1 MFPLFYVVSCIFSC
15 FFIPWCI
22 ISLLK
27 ALINLK
33 QHNDRSN
40 IQLYQVLTKNY
51 STSPWVP
58 IDTWRGQEGIS
69 EPNSRVWVLNHQV
82 LKAPEAK
89 THAKTVIFYQI
100 YELRA
105 ICASVPRCIEAIVQK
120 DGGYIKYY
128 LSLIVVN

>member
-1 MFPLFYVVSCIFSC
+1 MFPLFYVISCLFSC

-51 STSPWVP
+51 STSPGVP
-58 IDTWRGQEGIS
+58 IGTWTDQEGIP
-69 EPNSRVWVLNHQV
+69 EPILRGLVLNHQV
-82 LKAPEAK
+82 LDGPEAK
-89 THAKTVIFYQI
+89 TLSKTVISYQI
-100 YELRA
+100 YEVRA
-105 ICASVPRCIEAIVQK
+105 ICAAVPRYIEAIVQK
-120 DGGYIKYY
+120 DGGCIKYF
-128 LSLIVVN
+128 LLLFVIN

>member
-1 MFPLFYVVSCIFSC
+1 M

-51 STSPWVP
+51 STSPGVP
-58 IDTWRGQEGIS
+58 IGTWRGQEGIS
-69 EPNSRVWVLNHQV
+69 EPNFRVLVINHQV

-89 THAKTVIFYQI
+89 I
-100 YELRA
+100 
-105 ICASVPRCIEAIVQK
+105 
-120 DGGYIKYY
+120 
-128 LSLIVVN
+128 LS

>member
-1 MFPLFYVVSCIFSC
+1 MKNGLNVSTFLCCKLFVFMF

-51 STSPWVP
+51 STSPWIP
-58 IDTWRGQEGIS
+58 IDT
-69 EPNSRVWVLNHQV
+69 
-82 LKAPEAK
+82 
-89 THAKTVIFYQI
+89 
-100 YELRA
+100 
-105 ICASVPRCIEAIVQK
+105 
-120 DGGYIKYY
+120 
-128 LSLIVVN
+128 

>member
-1 MFPLFYVVSCIFSC
+1 MFPLFYVVSCLFSC

-51 STSPWVP
+51 STSPWIP
-58 IDTWRGQEGIS
+58 IDTWWGQEGIS
-69 EPNSRVWVLNHQV
+69 EPNTRVLVLNHQV

-89 THAKTVIFYQI
+89 TLSKTVIFFSN
-100 YELRA
+100 L
-105 ICASVPRCIEAIVQK
+105 
-120 DGGYIKYY
+120 
-128 LSLIVVN
+128 

>member
-1 MFPLFYVVSCIFSC
+1 MFPLFYVVSCLFSC

-51 STSPWVP
+51 STSPGVP
-58 IDTWRGQEGIS
+58 IGTWRGQEGIS
-69 EPNSRVWVLNHQV
+69 EPNFRVWVLNHQV

-89 THAKTVIFYQI
+89 T
-100 YELRA
+100 
-105 ICASVPRCIEAIVQK
+105 
-120 DGGYIKYY
+120 
-128 LSLIVVN
+128 LS